1 MAHKITPITQ
11 TEPKWHGI
19 EKPHAD
25 KQDLIERALNAG
37 TINEGEAKELAEMSD
52 GEVVSYLHDARAI
65 AQEEDE
71 KMKPIAS
78 FVAGHNMSLDEAVNT
93 FEIQHLMWTLSHR
106 VMQVRDTH
114 KRMTEYGREVYDHAH
129 RIGSQDGP
137 RPMPTYS
144 PDAISEYNRACSEYR
159 ITADIVHS
167 ALSHFG
173 VGEEDRKTLIER
185 AITSGLL
192 KYR

>member
-1 MAHKITPITQ
+1 MARKIDQLPQ
-11 TEPKWHGI
+11 TAPKWHGI
-19 EKPHAD
+19 ESPGPD
-25 KQDLIERALNAG
+25 KQTRIEQALNDG
-37 TINEGEAKELAEMSD
+37 TIAEDEARELAEMSHR
-52 GEVVSYLHDARAI
+52 EVISYLHDARSAI
-65 AQEEDE
+65 QERDE
-71 KMKPIAS
+71 ESKPIAS
-78 FVAGHNMSLDEAVNT
+78 YVAGHDMSLDEATNT
-93 FEIQHLMWTLSHR
+93 YEIQSLMWTLSHR

-129 RIGSQDGP
+129 RIGSIDGP
-137 RPMPTYS
+137 RPMPVYS

-159 ITADIVHS
+159 IAADIIHS